1 MSVTP
6 ASGAQDTVNEFVFL
20 YALGGFTW
28 EPGRSVSTVV
38 QVSFADGPASR
49 FPARSSAVVANS
61 YTPSADAVNMNWP
74 KFPAGWTAYWT
85 QTALP
90 PVRYQRVMLPS
101 PVPFPSEA
109 VYQTENVRALSYVG
123 KEPAAEVGAVLST
136 ITTDSVWL
144 VPMSTDRGAFANEYG
159 GHGPLTWVR
168 LPVGYAASM

>member
-6 ASGAQDTVNEFVFL
+6 ASGPQDTVNELVFL
-20 YALGGFTW
+20 YALSRFTW

-49 FPARSSAVVANS
+49 FPARSCGVVANT

-109 VYQTENVRALSYVG
+109 VYQTENVSAFSYVG
-123 KEPAAEVGAVLST
+123 KALAAEVGASLST
-136 ITTDSVWL
+136 MTNDSVWL
-144 VPMSTDRGAFANEYG
+144 VPMSTDRGSFANEYEEYVT
-159 GHGPLTWVR
+159 LTSV
-168 LPVGYAASM
+168 

>member
-20 YALGGFTW
+20 YALSGFTW

-61 YTPSADAVNMNWP
+61 YTPSADAVNINSP
-74 KFPAGWTAYWT
+74 KFPAASTAYWS

-90 PVRYQRVMLPS
+90 PVRYQRVIFPS
-101 PVPFPSEA
+101 PVPFPPGA
-109 VYQTENVRALSYVG
+109 AYQTQHAR
-123 KEPAAEVGAVLST
+123 
-136 ITTDSVWL
+136 
-144 VPMSTDRGAFANEYG
+144 
-159 GHGPLTWVR
+159 
-168 LPVGYAASM
+168 

>member
-20 YALGGFTW
+20 YALSGFTW

-49 FPARSSAVVANS
+49 LPARSSAVVANS
-61 YTPSADAVNMNWP
+61 YTPSADAVNVNWP

-90 PVRYQRVMLPS
+90 PVRYQRVTLPS

-109 VYQTENVRALSYVG
+109 VYPTQNVSVFSYVG
-123 KEPAAEVGAVLST
+123 KGLASDVGASLST
-136 ITTDSVWL
+136 ITKDSVWL
-144 VPMSTDRGAFANEYG
+144 VPMSTDRGSFTNEYG
-159 GHGPLTWVR
+159 AYVTRTWVT
-168 LPVGYAASM
+168 LSV

>member
-20 YALGGFTW
+20 YALSGFTW

-74 KFPAGWTAYWT
+74 KFAGWTAYWT

-109 VYQTENVRALSYVG
+109 VYQTENVSAFSYVG
-123 KEPAAEVGAVLST
+123 KALAAEVGASLST
-136 ITTDSVWL
+136 MTNDSVGPAPTSTDS
-144 VPMSTDRGAFANEYG
+144 R
-159 GHGPLTWVR
+159 
-168 LPVGYAASM
+168 